1 MGGIFSAPKGP
12 PPPPSPA
19 EQAAAQQ
26 VTQLTPQGNL
36 IYGQYVNGEFVP
48 GESHTALQIEQ
59 TPYQQQIQGIAEAL
73 GLNLGQQFQQQF
85 GEQGLT
91 NLTTDFSGDAQRL
104 EDSTYQAGISRL
116 QPQFDYQREQLSQ
129 QLADQGIPMG
139 SPAYDEEM
147 RKIEERQNEQLS
159 RLALDSVAMG
169 RQEQSRLANLAAQT
183 RAQQFG
189 EIGSLLGFAPPF
201 QPQAAQGYD
210 LGYGNQLGYYNAQQQ
225 ARQGQASNLMGLG
238 SMAAFALSDRSTK
251 ENIEH
256 IGKQNGFNVYEFNFK
271 GKSEKCRGV
280 MADEIEAIM
289 PDAVRTING
298 FKHVNYSMIGVDYA
312 YGC

>member
-12 PPPPSPA
+12 PPPPSPE
-19 EQAAAQQ
+19 EQARAQQ

-36 IYGQYVNGEFVP
+36 IYGTYENGEFVP
-48 GESHTALQIEQ
+48 SSGHTAAMVEQ

-91 NLTTDFSGDAQRL
+91 NLMTDFSQDASRL
-104 EDSTYQAGISRL
+104 EDATYQAGLSRM
-116 QPQFDYQREQLSQ
+116 QPQFDQQREQITQ

-139 SPAYDEEM
+139 SPAYEEEM
-147 RKIEERQNEQLS
+147 RRLEENQNEQLS

-189 EIGSLLGFAPPF
+189 EVGSLLGFAPPF
-201 QPQAAQGYD
+201 QPQPVSGYD
-210 LGYGNQLGYYNAQQQ
+210 TGYGNQMAYYNAQQG
-225 ARQGQASNLMGLG
+225 ARQGQASNLMGLASLG
-238 SMAAFALSDRSTK
+238 AFAISDRSVK
-251 ENIEH
+251 DNIRKV
-256 IGKQNGFNVYEFNFK
+256 GKQNGHNVYEFTFK
-271 GKSEKCRGV
+271 GSDKLCRGV
-280 MADEIEAIM
+280 MADEVERIM
-289 PDAVRTING
+289 PKAVKVING
-298 FKHVNYSMIGVDYA
+298 LKHVNYKMIGVDYA